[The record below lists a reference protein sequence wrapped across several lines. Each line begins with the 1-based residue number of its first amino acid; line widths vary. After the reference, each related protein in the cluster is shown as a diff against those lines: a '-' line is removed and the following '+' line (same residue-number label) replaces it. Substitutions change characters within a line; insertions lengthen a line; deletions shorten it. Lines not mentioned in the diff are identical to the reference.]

1 MGLLLWFGYENDPDI
16 DDHLALALKRIAGRQ
31 GTSFKAIVNEALR
44 AGIEA
49 PPQHA
54 PYRTEVRS
62 FIILSGIDPLK
73 LGQISDEAE
82 DMAKIGT
89 DR

>member
-1 MGLLLWFGYENDPDI
+1 MRTTLTI

-31 GTSFKAIVNEALR
+31 GKSFKAIVNEALR

-49 PPQHA
+49 IEAPPEHA

-62 FIILSGIDPLK
+62 FVFLPGIDPLK
-73 LGQISDEAE
+73 LGQISDEME
-82 DMAKIGT
+82 DMAKSGS